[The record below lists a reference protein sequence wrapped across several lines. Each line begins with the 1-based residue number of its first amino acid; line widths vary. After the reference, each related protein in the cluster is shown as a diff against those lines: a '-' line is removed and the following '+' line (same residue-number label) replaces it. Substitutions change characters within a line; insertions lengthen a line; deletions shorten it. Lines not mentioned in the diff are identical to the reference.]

1 MTADR
6 SIAACGEMVHVLT
19 NREQEILG
27 LIAEG
32 LSTKAIAGRL
42 GISFK
47 TVACHRS
54 RVMDKLGAPNTAALI
69 RHAIRVGLIR
79 A

>member
-1 MTADR
+1 MNIED
-6 SIAACGEMVHVLT
+6 SIPVCDVLVHILT
-19 NREQEILG
+19 NREQEVLA

-47 TVACHRS
+47 TVACYRS
-54 RVMDKLGAPNTAALI
+54 RLMDKLGAPNTVALV
-69 RHAIRVGLIR
+69 RQAIRVGLIH